1 MGTCAERCAIG
12 PVVASF
18 KRPAM
23 PVIRGLAVSTD
34 IDPPS
39 SPCGMCRQ
47 FIREFCGGEM
57 KVWMYGRDW
66 DEKNRKL
73 VGAEGKGGAGKEGK
87 EGECVVMTVEELLP
101 FSFGKA
107 SMVSRYLGRDGGVGR
122 SG

>member
-1 MGTCAERCAIG
+1 
-12 PVVASF
+12 
-18 KRPAM
+18 M

-34 IDPPS
+34 INPPS

-47 FIREFCGGEM
+47 FIREFCAGEM

-66 DEKNRKL
+66 DEKNGKL
-73 VGAEGKGGAGKEGK
+73 EGKEGQKEEGK

-107 SMVSRYLGRDGGVGR
+107 SMVSRYLGKDA
-122 SG
+122 